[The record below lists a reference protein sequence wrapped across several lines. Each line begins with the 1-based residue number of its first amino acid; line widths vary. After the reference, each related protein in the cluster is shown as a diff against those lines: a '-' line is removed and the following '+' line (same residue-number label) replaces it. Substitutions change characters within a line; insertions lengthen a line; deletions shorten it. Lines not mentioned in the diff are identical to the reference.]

1 MPGGHSLFCSLWRSS
16 GLGKGAPVRV
26 PPAGGPRPTRP
37 SGLRADTLPTLC
49 GGGAAARPVQPPAG
63 SGRGNVAAKAA
74 PVGASWSS
82 WPPAV
87 ARATRARRKA
97 KPASGPLR
105 GPCPGHSPR
114 SVAAQVLRGGPAPT
128 SGGFGAVRPSGP
140 VGGASA
146 SLASPATPAA
156 QAVPRGSAY
165 ALAARRSGAAALA
178 ASSGQA
184 GPRPAACG
192 LAPAGARNLC
202 RRAHWRRKRRLL
214 AHSRAAG
221 RGERRL
227 RAGVPAVAP
236 AGKAKASPAQGG
248 KPPTSGGLACQ
259 CPGQRWANVAG
270 VPPSGGSPALFS
282 FWGLGGAY
290 RVVCCCLSC
299 VWLRSCLVAGLSSWW
314 CLWLGAVPACP
325 VALALCT
332 GGGFCLSAGGGV
344 PWAFLACWCF
354 CRSAGGCSVRVTAP
368 LWVLSLAG
376 GGPAL
381 GAVPCR

>member
-1 MPGGHSLFCSLWRSS
+1 MPGGHSLLCSLWRSS

-49 GGGAAARPVQPPAG
+49 GGGAAARPVQPLQVWPGKCGGQGRASPA
-63 SGRGNVAAKAA
+63 R
-74 PVGASWSS
+74 SS

-128 SGGFGAVRPSGP
+128 HGGFGAVRPSGP
-140 VGGASA
+140 VGGAPA
-146 SLASPATPAA
+146 SLASPATPTA
-156 QAVPRGSAY
+156 QAVPRGSAC

-202 RRAHWRRKRRLL
+202 RRAHWRRKRRLP

-259 CPGQRWANVAG
+259 CPGQRGPTVAG
-270 VPPSGGSPALFS
+270 VPP
-282 FWGLGGAY
+282 
-290 RVVCCCLSC
+290 C
-299 VWLRSCLVAGLSSWW
+299 AGLPP
-314 CLWLGAVPACP
+314 LLILVKR
-325 VALALCT
+325 
-332 GGGFCLSAGGGV
+332 
-344 PWAFLACWCF
+344 WCF
-354 CRSAGGCSVRVTAP
+354 LCLLLLVVSLLLAGPGGWSA
-368 LWVLSLAG
+368 VLVVSLAG
-376 GGPAL
+376 RCPGLPGRSGPLLWRRLLPVSWRRLQLPAPSGLLVLLSVGWRWCGAGSGPAL
-381 GAVPCR
+381 GAVFAADPGRSGPDRRQV